1 MRCERSAGPMTFAS
15 KVNLQ
20 SYFGVQRLRSAPRR
34 VNVHLLERIAPW
46 LALIVLAG
54 LLTPPWSRAQ
64 DTTVTPS
71 SPTPAPWMRP
81 PASGARSDRFGSGI
95 AHPIPDA
102 PPRPEVLRYAEAAAP
117 AVPLPVAQSPPAP
130 AAQAGRQVSY
140 LSWAEKT
147 ALPEAVAPVPHS
159 SSSPSADPQ
168 TAAPSPA
175 PIADD
180 TSPQRARLYSV
191 HRDYGL
197 QPDPAPIP
205 PDAFTTS
212 VDLAGQD
219 QSAAQPLPSPNT
231 AAGKTALT
239 AQRLSI
245 ASDGSP

>member
-1 MRCERSAGPMTFAS
+1 MTFAS
-15 KVNLQ
+15 KVNHQ
-20 SYFGVQRLRSAPRR
+20 SYSGVQRLQSAPRLF
-34 VNVHLLERIAPW
+34 NAHLLERIAPW

-54 LLTPPWSRAQ
+54 LLTPSWSRAQ
-64 DTTVTPS
+64 ETTAAAS
-71 SPTPAPWMRP
+71 SPGTAPWMRP
-81 PASGARSDRFGSGI
+81 TSPSERSDRFGSGL

-102 PPRPEVLRYAEAAAP
+102 PPRPEVLLYADAPAPAAP
-117 AVPLPVAQSPPAP
+117 VAVAQSPPAP
-130 AAQAGRQVSY
+130 AAEAGRQMSY
-140 LSWAEKT
+140 LSWADKT
-147 ALPEAVAPVPHS
+147 ALADAAAPEPLS
-159 SSSPSADPQ
+159 SSSPSAAPQ
-168 TAAPSPA
+168 NAAPSPA
-175 PIADD
+175 PTAVD
-180 TSPQRARLYSV
+180 TSQQRARLYSV

-219 QSAAQPLPSPNT
+219 QAAAQPLPSPNT

>member
-1 MRCERSAGPMTFAS
+1 MTFAS

-20 SYFGVQRLRSAPRR
+20 SYFGVRRLLSTPSR
-34 VNVHLLERIAPW
+34 VNAHLLERIAPW
-46 LALIVLAG
+46 LALIALAG
-54 LLTPPWSRAQ
+54 LLTPSWSRAQ
-64 DTTVTPS
+64 DTTATS
-71 SPTPAPWMRP
+71 LPTPAAWMRP
-81 PASGARSDRFGSGI
+81 AATGERSDRFGSGI

-102 PPRPEVLRYAEAAAP
+102 PARPEVLRYADVAAP
-117 AVPLPVAQSPPAP
+117 AAPRPVAQSPAAP
-130 AAQAGRQVSY
+130 TADAGRHVSY
-140 LSWAEKT
+140 LNWAEK
-147 ALPEAVAPVPHS
+147 ADLPNAAAPVPLS
-159 SSSPSADPQ
+159 SGPHGPAPQSSAPQ
-168 TAAPSPA
+168 PA
-175 PIADD
+175 PIAVD